1 MIRLLGI
8 IILFMLGST
17 SAYAVRYA
25 SECVQFG
32 GKYNCS
38 PGLPPKKTSE
48 WEYYVTYS
56 PTANGG
62 SLAPFRS
69 SSELGLKAAVEAA
82 NPVVGP
88 YNNYNIY
95 YTMLINDINWLEAD
109 NSAPEVNA
117 QATLYPSIKQF
128 KSVDYDRVT
137 YTFVPSPSTSYGTM
151 TGQRIYR
158 ERNRSDWSCPANKE
172 ATVKRGGTLI
182 PQIMCLEK
190 KPKGCSP
197 SVGNPCSVTTGN
209 KFQAETDWTSPNG
222 LLSVKR
228 TYNSLYSA
236 DQEMPDLAIGKA
248 WSHGYSQRLKLWK
261 WIYEGTATESI
272 LSSGD
277 LSGYNEGLLIR
288 ADGQELPISQYFD
301 DMTIAGT
308 TSFYI
313 QRDKSMKLTRQHDGN
328 WRVDNVKTGKQE
340 LYDTEGKLIRITE
353 RNGQYVELTYTNTVL
368 NGTPTAQLYKVTD
381 NFAHSLTYNYNAQGQ
396 MSSVTLPNGKL
407 ITYTYDSQGRL
418 STVTRPG
425 IGTKTYIY
433 SENSTVAPSGNPY
446 LLTGITDERG
456 IRYAYYEYDSQDRGI
471 LTKHAGDAQK
481 YTLFHTDTSTT
492 VVDPNGLTWTYDKE
506 WQAGSLRVK
515 EKSRASVQQKMDYD
529 QGGNVSILTERRVVN
544 GTVITRIT
552 KYAYDLSRNLET
564 SRTEAVGTSDA
575 RKTITEWSTTLP
587 VPTKV
592 TEYKKDP
599 TSGDTEADAVF
610 IPVRETTYTYDAK
623 GNALTKTI
631 KDLMSTKLVGG
642 VVTPTNES
650 RTWTYTYNQ
659 FGQKLTEKTPANET
673 TTYAYDT
680 INGNLLTVT
689 NPLGQVTTYS
699 GHNADGQPTVINYP
713 NGHKATITYDDM
725 GKVVELADTIYN
737 PTMAA
742 PGSTDGNGQNWV
754 SWPQWLVDLINS
766 WCQLLGWSSPFNSN
780 NQTSTSTAYATLS
793 YPAYQTATTQYVY
806 EFGLLKKVIL
816 PDAEE
821 LVYSYDDAQRL
832 VGVID
837 GYGNS
842 TNYVLN
848 SNGDITSTE
857 VKDSSNTLQQK
868 IVQTYD
874 NLGRLKEAIGQSSNS
889 LTVTNAYD
897 EFDNLKTATDNRSRI
912 NKSDYD
918 AFDRK
923 IKDTD
928 PLNNQVHYEYDV
940 LDQMKKVVDAKG
952 NSTEYTYNAFG
963 EVTQQTSPD
972 TGISTY
978 RYDDGRL
985 ARMVDGRNKAHNYFY
1000 DNAGR
1005 MSSREDGTTTN
1016 VTSYSYD
1023 QGTYGAGQLT
1033 GVSNAN
1039 SEVRY
1044 SKDSAGRVLEKL
1056 VAVKPNSPLRVR
1068 YRYTAGGKLEYMILP
1083 SGRLV
1088 RYQYSNGKLTGMLV
1102 NGQFI
1107 SNVVYGAYGVQ
1118 GWTWGS
1124 NQGAV
1129 NYQYDLDGRP
1139 VSINASNVLG
1149 RSYAYDNIGTIS
1161 ITDTLAGIG
1170 TQTYEHDKLDRLTKQ
1185 VLGNATL
1192 EYPTFDANSNRTS
1205 KTTTPIGG
1213 TATTVNYT
1221 IDANSN
1227 RITQEGSSTYTYTT
1241 GGQITSD
1248 GVRTY
1253 TYDNEGR
1260 SDRITKNSLSIVNTY
1275 DPLGQRIK
1283 KTVGTQFI
1291 TYVYNEDGQLI
1302 GEYDTNNVMLRE
1314 YIWLGDRLVGMQSS
1328 QYPNQVL
1335 RVNTDHLGTVRAV
1348 SLPNASNTVLWRWEG
1363 DQFGDVLPN
1372 EDVDANGQILTMPLR
1387 HPGQYYDAE
1396 VGTFYNYFRDY
1407 NPATGRYVESDP
1419 IGLQGG
1425 INTYGYVNA
1434 NPIMFV
1440 DINGLEVTG
1449 KWIQSPRLGSP
1460 RLSFTGLDFGWYGW
1474 DWYGYIKFARVYG
1487 TVSGDLSAS
1496 VRCKDDCDNE
1506 WMLSHTYKLSH
1517 SAHVD
1522 VGPNIIA
1529 TAVGLKW
1536 GGKAALAANGALIV
1550 TKLSIGAYQLNSK
1563 YGEIARVAYN
1573 TLISKGPT
1581 NICKS
1586 GFPVI

>member
-8 IILFMLGST
+8 IILFMLGGT
-17 SAYAVRYA
+17 SAFALSA
-25 SECVQFG
+25 SECSQFG
-32 GKYNCS
+32 GQRNCS
-38 PGLPPKKTSE
+38 QGFQPHPTSE
-48 WEYYVTYS
+48 WEYYVHYS

-88 YNNYNIY
+88 NNHYNTY
-95 YTMLINDINWLEAD
+95 YSMLIISDEWAEYD
-109 NSAPEVNA
+109 TSSSAVRLRSI
-117 QATLYPSIKQF
+117 LYPSLTQYKNVNY
-128 KSVDYDRVT
+128 SWVSN
-137 YTFVPSPSTSYGTM
+137 TFVPSPSTSYGTM

-158 ERNRSDWSCPANKE
+158 ERNRSDWSCPPDKE
-172 ATVKRGGTLI
+172 ASVMRGGTLI
-182 PQIMCLEK
+182 PQMMCAEK
-190 KPKGCSP
+190 PPKGP
-197 SVGNPCSVTTGN
+197 SCGVGNPCSVTTGN

-228 TYNSLYSA
+228 HYNSLYSA
-236 DQEMPDLAIGKA
+236 AESTARLPIGKA
-248 WSHGYSQRLKLWK
+248 WSHGYSQRLELWK
-261 WIYEGTATESI
+261 WIEEGKATYTI
-272 LSSGD
+272 LISGD
-277 LSGYNEGLLIR
+277 FSGYNEGLLTR
-288 ADGQELPISQYFD
+288 ADGETLSIGFYYD
-301 DMTIAGT
+301 DSTIAGT
-308 TSFYI
+308 GSFFI
-313 QRDKSMKLTRQHDGN
+313 QRDKGLKLTRQADGN
-328 WRVDNVKTGKQE
+328 WRLDNVKTGRKE
-340 LYDTEGKLIRITE
+340 LYDIYGKLIRITE
-353 RNGQYVELTYTNTVL
+353 RNGQYVDLTYTSTVL
-368 NGTPTAQLYKVTD
+368 NGFSVFQLYKVTD
-381 NFAHSLTYNYNAQGQ
+381 SFGYSLTYSYNSQGQ
-396 MSSVTLPNGKL
+396 MSGVTLPNGKL
-407 ITYTYDSQGRL
+407 ITYTYDPQGRL

-425 IGTKTYIY
+425 VGTKTYIY

-456 IRYAYYEYDSQDRGI
+456 IRYAYFEYDSEDRGI
-471 LTKHAGDAQK
+471 VTKYAGEAQK
-481 YTLFHTDTSTT
+481 YTLSHSDTSTT
-492 VVDPNGLTWTYDKE
+492 VVDPDGLTWTYTKA
-506 WQAGSLRVK
+506 WRAGSLRITN
-515 EKSRASVQQKMDYD
+515 KSRPGLQKIYEHD
-529 QGGNVSILTERRVVN
+529 QGGNVTKLTEKRAGVADRV
-544 GTVITRIT
+544 TTYT
-552 KYAYDLSRNLET
+552 YDLSRNLET

-575 RKTITEWSTTLP
+575 RKTVTEWETVLP
-587 VPTKV
+587 VPKKV

-599 TSGDTEADAVF
+599 TSANDEASAVF
-610 IPVRETTYTYDAK
+610 LPVRETTYTYDAK
-623 GNALTKTI
+623 GNALTKTV

-659 FGQKLTEKTPANET
+659 FSQKLMEKTPANET
-673 TTYAYDT
+673 TTYTYDT

-713 NGHKATITYDDM
+713 NGHKTTITYDDM
-725 GKVVELADTIYN
+725 GKVVQQADTIYN

-780 NQTSTSTAYATLS
+780 NQTPTSTAYATLS

-832 VGVID
+832 IGVTD

-842 TNYVLN
+842 TTYVLN

-857 VKDSSNTLQQK
+857 VKDSSNTLKQK
-868 IVQTYD
+868 IVDVYDKLARTQTSQ
-874 NLGRLKEAIGQSSNS
+874 GQSTNS
-889 LTVTNAYD
+889 LTATSIYD
-897 EFDNLKTATDNRSRI
+897 EFGNLKKVVDNFTPNRTST
-912 NKSDYD
+912 SDYD
-918 AFDRK
+918 VLDRK
-923 IKDTD
+923 VKDTD
-928 PLNNQVHYEYDV
+928 PLNNQVQYEYDV
-940 LDQMKKVVDAKG
+940 LDQLRKVTDAKN

-963 EVTQQTSPD
+963 EVTQQSSPD

-1016 VTSYSYD
+1016 ITSYTYD

-1088 RYQYSNGKLTGMLV
+1088 RYQYTNGKLTGMLV

-1107 SNVVYGAYGVQ
+1107 SNVAYGAYGVQ
-1118 GWTWGS
+1118 GWTWGT
-1124 NQGAV
+1124 NQGTV

-1139 VSINASNVLG
+1139 TSISASNVLG
-1149 RSYAYDNIGTIS
+1149 RSYVFDNGNRISS

-1170 TQTYEHDKLDRLTKQ
+1170 TQTYEHDTLDRLTKQ
-1185 VLGNATL
+1185 ILAGTTL
-1192 EYPTFDANSNRTS
+1192 EYAYADANSNRTS
-1205 KTTTPIGG
+1205 KTTTPAGG
-1213 TATTVNYT
+1213 TATAIPYT
-1221 IDANSN
+1221 IAANSN
-1227 RITQEGSSTYTYTT
+1227 RITQEGSTSYSYTT

-1283 KTVGTQFI
+1283 KAVGTQFI
-1291 TYVYNEDGQLI
+1291 TYVYNEEGQLI

-1314 YIWLGDRLVGMQSS
+1314 YIWLGDRLIGMQSS
-1328 QYPNQVL
+1328 EYPNQVL

-1348 SLPNASNTVLWRWEG
+1348 SLPNATNTVLWRWEG

-1372 EDVDANGQILTMPLR
+1372 EDVDANGQTLTMPLR

-1419 IGLQGG
+1419 IGLRGG
-1425 INTYGYVNA
+1425 MNTYGYVGG
-1434 NPIMFV
+1434 NPLELI
-1440 DINGLEVTG
+1440 DPEGLAAVCTT
-1449 KWIQSPRLGSP
+1449 ILHLPFYDVQM
-1460 RLSFTGLDFGWYGW
+1460 
-1474 DWYGYIKFARVYG
+1474 
-1487 TVSGDLSAS
+1487 
-1496 VRCKDDCDNE
+1496 CKDDPQPTPKVPAIPKDATKDENCDEMGNCSTKYPNLKKCSSLTRFGFVFSSQRAA
-1506 WMLSHTYKLSH
+1506 MLASGIQG
-1517 SAHVD
+1517 SA
-1522 VGPNIIA
+1522 P
-1529 TAVGLKW
+1529 
-1536 GGKAALAANGALIV
+1536 
-1550 TKLSIGAYQLNSK
+1550 SK
-1563 YGEIARVAYN
+1563 KDNYN
-1573 TLISKGPT
+1573 TFCGADGTHTNYMPTKKTKKSRMPSFGGSISSCKCCQDTLTGPM
-1581 NICKS
+1581 
-1586 GFPVI
+1586 VITLWKAN

>member
-1 MIRLLGI
+1 MTRLLGL
-8 IILFMLGST
+8 IILFLMSNT
-17 SAYAVRYA
+17 SAFAWSVNK
-25 SECVQFG
+25 CMQFG
-32 GKYNCS
+32 GEFNCTQ
-38 PGLPPKKTSE
+38 GLPPYVTSGWSYSINSTRAHNPATGQMGFE
-48 WEYYVTYS
+48 GPSEDSVKNQINATSPIVHPGSGNSPGYTIDYYVVDIDQLWE
-56 PTANGG
+56 NN
-62 SLAPFRS
+62 
-69 SSELGLKAAVEAA
+69 E
-82 NPVVGP
+82 
-88 YNNYNIY
+88 YNFDNYLSILRFPSRHERKKIGYYEKMNYNGVEGTWQPPGIKDY
-95 YTMLINDINWLEAD
+95 MYRSRTSSQWYCPTNKT
-109 NSAPEVNA
+109 
-117 QATLYPSIKQF
+117 AT
-128 KSVDYDRVT
+128 DRQ
-137 YTFVPSPSTSYGTM
+137 S
-151 TGQRIYR
+151 
-158 ERNRSDWSCPANKE
+158 
-172 ATVKRGGTLI
+172 GTLI
-182 PQIMCLEK
+182 PQLMCVEK
-190 KPKGCSP
+190 TPVLGKDCG
-197 SVGNPCSVTTGN
+197 VGNPCSVTTGN
-209 KFQAETDWTSPNG
+209 KFQSETDWTSPNG

-228 TYNSLYSA
+228 TYNSLYATTANDYTSI
-236 DQEMPDLAIGKA
+236 EA
-248 WSHGYSQRLKLWK
+248 WSFGYGQRLRLWK
-261 WIYEGTATESI
+261 WDRWTAEDGAEISSI
-272 LSSGD
+272 LPTGD
-277 LSGYNEGLLIR
+277 LSGYNEGQLIR
-288 ADGQELPISQYFD
+288 EDGKVLPISLYVPD
-301 DMTIAGT
+301 TTVAG
-308 TSFYI
+308 SSGFFI
-313 QRDKSMKLTRQHDGN
+313 QRDKSMKLTRQQDGN
-328 WRVDNVKTGKQE
+328 WRVDNVKTGRQE
-340 LYDTEGKLIRITE
+340 LYNNIGQLIRITE
-353 RNGQYVELTYTNTVL
+353 RNGQFVQLTYSDVSL
-368 NGTPTAQLYKVTD
+368 SGSSILIGMLYQVTD
-381 NFAHSLTYNYNAQGQ
+381 NYGHTLTYGYNSQAQI
-396 MSSVTLPNGKL
+396 SSVTLPNGKQ
-407 ITYTYDSQGRL
+407 ITYSYDSQGRL

-425 IGTKTYIY
+425 VGTKTYIY

-456 IRYAYYEYDSQDRGI
+456 IRYAYFEYDSEDRGI
-471 LTKHAGDAQK
+471 VTKYAGEAQK
-481 YTLFHTDTSTT
+481 YTLSHSDTSTT
-492 VVDPNGLTWTYDKE
+492 VVDPDGLTWTYTKA
-506 WQAGSLRVK
+506 WRAGSLRITN
-515 EKSRASVQQKMDYD
+515 KSRPGLQKIYEHD
-529 QGGNVSILTERRVVN
+529 QGGNVTKLTEKRAGV
-544 GTVITRIT
+544 TDRIT
-552 KYAYDLSRNLET
+552 TYAYDLSRNLET

-575 RKTITEWSTTLP
+575 RKTVTEWEAVLP
-587 VPTKV
+587 VPKKV

-599 TSGDTEADAVF
+599 TSANDEASAVF
-610 IPVRETTYTYDAK
+610 LPVRETTYTYDAK

-673 TTYAYDT
+673 TTYTYDT

-699 GHNADGQPTVINYP
+699 GHNTDGQPTVINYP
-713 NGHKATITYDDM
+713 NGHKTTITYDDM
-725 GKVVELADTIYN
+725 GKVVQQADTIYN

-780 NQTSTSTAYATLS
+780 NQTPTATAYATLS
-793 YPAYQTATTQYVY
+793 YPGYQTATTQYVY

-821 LVYSYDDAQRL
+821 LVYTYDDARRL
-832 VGVID
+832 VGVTD

-842 TNYVLN
+842 TTYVLN

-868 IVQTYD
+868 IVDVYDKLARTQTSQ
-874 NLGRLKEAIGQSSNS
+874 GQSTNS
-889 LTVTNAYD
+889 LTATTTYD
-897 EFDNLKTATDNRSRI
+897 EFGNLKKVVDNFTPNRTST
-912 NKSDYD
+912 SDYD
-918 AFDRK
+918 VLDRK

-928 PLNNQVHYEYDV
+928 PLNNQVQYEYDV
-940 LDQMKKVVDAKG
+940 LDQLRKVTDAKN

-963 EVTQQTSPD
+963 EVTQQASPD

-1088 RYQYSNGKLTGMLV
+1088 RYQYTNGKLTGMLV

-1118 GWTWGS
+1118 GWTWGT
-1124 NQGAV
+1124 NQGTV

-1139 VSINASNVLG
+1139 TSINASNVLG
-1149 RSYAYDNIGTIS
+1149 RSYVFDNGNRISS

-1170 TQTYEHDKLDRLTKQ
+1170 TQTYEHDTLDRLTKQ
-1185 VLGNATL
+1185 ILAGTTL
-1192 EYPTFDANSNRTS
+1192 EYAYADANSNRTS
-1205 KTTTPIGG
+1205 KTTTPTGG
-1213 TATTVNYT
+1213 TATAIPYT
-1221 IDANSN
+1221 IAANSN
-1227 RITQEGSSTYTYTT
+1227 RITQEGSTSYSYTT
-1241 GGQITSD
+1241 GGQITND

-1291 TYVYNEDGQLI
+1291 TYVYNEQGQLI

-1348 SLPNASNTVLWRWEG
+1348 SLPNANNTVLWRWEG

-1372 EDVDANGQILTMPLR
+1372 EDMDANGQILTMPLR

-1396 VGTFYNYFRDY
+1396 VGIFYNYYRDY

-1425 INTYGYVNA
+1425 INTYGYVYSDPLTYSDPTGQLA
-1434 NPIMFV
+1434 FLIPVAAEICV
-1440 DINGLEVTG
+1440 GGGCAAAASAIINGLG
-1449 KWIQSPRLGSP
+1449 IWAI
-1460 RLSFTGLDFGWYGW
+1460 D
-1474 DWYGYIKFARVYG
+1474 A
-1487 TVSGDLSAS
+1487 
-1496 VRCKDDCDNE
+1496 
-1506 WMLSHTYKLSH
+1506 M
-1517 SAHVD
+1517 
-1522 VGPNIIA
+1522 
-1529 TAVGLKW
+1529 
-1536 GGKAALAANGALIV
+1536 
-1550 TKLSIGAYQLNSK
+1550 LNSPLSK
-1563 YGEIARVAYN
+1563 EQRAEQANERRAY
-1573 TLISKGPT
+1573 SR
-1581 NICKS
+1581 ICKTPPPPTGDKCQDAKNNQRRLEECLKLREAFGKKWYNDGDAGHLIENQNTAKAIEKLKVWIKENCDEECNES
-1586 GFPVI
+1586 K

>member
-1 MIRLLGI
+1 MVNKFILTALGWLL
-8 IILFMLGST
+8 ILST
-17 SAYAVRYA
+17 NTYAY
-25 SECVQFG
+25 SVQIVSSSPNEHG
-32 GKYNCS
+32 GVTHFFVQDHFLTKSLAKKACNTFALSIEGPDTAGCETEKPDYIAGGNFKKYRNPFS
-38 PGLPPKKTSE
+38 FDF
-48 WEYYVTYS
+48 YYVK
-56 PTANGG
+56 
-62 SLAPFRS
+62 F
-69 SSELGLKAAVEAA
+69 
-82 NPVVGP
+82 
-88 YNNYNIY
+88 
-95 YTMLINDINWLEAD
+95 
-109 NSAPEVNA
+109 
-117 QATLYPSIKQF
+117 
-128 KSVDYDRVT
+128 
-137 YTFVPSPSTSYGTM
+137 TFEPSPK
-151 TGQRIYR
+151 I
-158 ERNRSDWSCPANKE
+158 
-172 ATVKRGGTLI
+172 
-182 PQIMCLEK
+182 
-190 KPKGCSP
+190 KGCTIC
-197 SVGNPCSVTTGN
+197 VGNPLSITTGN
-209 KFQAETDWTSPNG
+209 KFQIENDWTAPNG
-222 LLSVKR
+222 LLTFKR
-228 TYNSLYSA
+228 TYNSFGSMEDSGAL
-236 DQEMPDLAIGKA
+236 IGKGWTHNYA
-248 WSHGYSQRLKLWK
+248 QRITLWR
-261 WIYEGTATESI
+261 YNNNGGSI
-272 LSSGD
+272 IKVSGD
-277 LSGYNEGLLIR
+277 DPLDGYVWGSMVF
-288 ADGQELPISQYFD
+288 ADGKEVRIDRS
-301 DMTIAGT
+301 TITGNT
-308 TSFYI
+308 ETWIFTGDENRTLVLN
-313 QRDKSMKLTRQHDGN
+313 QDRTWTLTY
-328 WRVDNVKTGKQE
+328 VKTGTQE
-340 LYDTEGKLIRITE
+340 LYRTDGQLSKIQY
-353 RNGQYVELTYTNTVL
+353 RNGTFVTLSYIGDVL
-368 NGTPTAQLYKVTD
+368 DKVIDNNGHFIK
-381 NFAHSLTYNYNAQGQ
+381 LTYN
-396 MSSVTLPNGKL
+396 T
-407 ITYTYDSQGRL
+407 DGRL
-418 STVTRPG
+418 SSLKLPNNQQITYSYNSGRLVTVTRPS
-425 IGTKTYIY
+425 IGTKNYHY
-433 SENSTVAPSGNPY
+433 SEDITVAPSGNPN
-446 LLTGITDERG
+446 LLTGVTDERG
-456 IRYAYYEYDSQDRGI
+456 IRYSRFAYDAQDRGV
-471 LTKHAGDAQK
+471 LTEHAGGAQK
-481 YTLFHTDTSTT
+481 YTLDFSSASVTKVT
-492 VVDPNGLTWTYDKE
+492 DPNGEQWVYAKHTQDD
-506 WQAGSLRVK
+506 G
-515 EKSRASVQQKMDYD
+515 
-529 QGGNVSILTERRVVN
+529 
-544 GTVITRIT
+544 ITRIDNT
-552 KYAYDLSRNLET
+552 SRANGSVYVSQQTYDENGNIKEYYKVGRKTTYTYDLSRNLET
-564 SRTEAVGTSDA
+564 SRTEAVGTNDA

-599 TSGDTEADAVF
+599 TSANDEASAVF
-610 IPVRETTYTYDAK
+610 LPVRETTYTYDTK
-623 GNALTKTI
+623 GNALTKTV

-659 FGQKLTEKTPANET
+659 FGQKLMEKTPANET
-673 TTYAYDT
+673 TTYTYDT

-713 NGHKATITYDDM
+713 NGHKTTITYDDM
-725 GKVVELADTIYN
+725 GKVVQQADTIYN

-780 NQTSTSTAYATLS
+780 NQTPTSTAYATLS

-832 VGVID
+832 VGVTD

-842 TNYVLN
+842 TTYVLN
-848 SNGDITSTE
+848 SNGDITSAE

-928 PLNNQVHYEYDV
+928 PLNNQVQYEYDV
-940 LDQMKKVVDAKG
+940 LDQMKKVTDAKN

-963 EVTQQTSPD
+963 EVTQKVSPD
-972 TGISTY
+972 TGTSTY
-978 RYDDGRL
+978 RFDDGRL

-1005 MSSREDGTTTN
+1005 MSSRQDGTTTN
-1016 VTSYSYD
+1016 VTSYTYD

-1044 SKDSAGRVLEKL
+1044 TKDSAGRVLEKL

-1107 SNVVYGAYGVQ
+1107 SNVAYSAYGVQ
-1118 GWTWGS
+1118 GWTWGT
-1124 NQGAV
+1124 NQGSV

-1139 VSINASNVLG
+1139 TNINASNVLD
-1149 RSYAYDNIGTIS
+1149 RSYVFDNGNRITS

-1170 TQTYEHDKLDRLTKQ
+1170 TQTYTHDNLDRLTKQ
-1185 VLGNATL
+1185 ILAGTTL

-1205 KTTTPIGG
+1205 KTTTPAGG

-1227 RITQEGSSTYTYTT
+1227 RIVQEGSSTYSYTT
-1241 GGQITSD
+1241 GGQITND

-1291 TYVYNEDGQLI
+1291 TYVYNEQGQLI
-1302 GEYDTNNVMLRE
+1302 GEYDTNNLMLRE
-1314 YIWLGDRLVGMQSS
+1314 YIWLGGRLIGMQSS
-1328 QYPNQVL
+1328 QYPNQIL

-1372 EDVDANGQILTMPLR
+1372 EDVDANGQTLTMPLR

-1407 NPATGRYVESDP
+1407 NPATGRYVQSDP

-1425 INTYGYVNA
+1425 MNTYGYVGT
-1434 NPIMFV
+1434 NPLMKIDPQGLVEWSGTVITTGFTIPLNIGAV
-1440 DINGLEVTG
+1440 YEIYTLYAKCENGQRAKARVHASGFLGGVGVPVTLSG
-1449 KWIQSPRLGSP
+1449 GSASFEDDYTRP
-1460 RLSFTGLDFGWYGW
+1460 DPDVFTGSYKSVGYALVFGLGFGGSYTHLGGASSTISSLKPALMAGVINIGITAALGLSQTFEKIECQC
-1474 DWYGYIKFARVYG
+1474 DN
-1487 TVSGDLSAS
+1487 TVS
-1496 VRCKDDCDNE
+1496 
-1506 WMLSHTYKLSH
+1506 
-1517 SAHVD
+1517 
-1522 VGPNIIA
+1522 
-1529 TAVGLKW
+1529 
-1536 GGKAALAANGALIV
+1536 
-1550 TKLSIGAYQLNSK
+1550 
-1563 YGEIARVAYN
+1563 
-1573 TLISKGPT
+1573 
-1581 NICKS
+1581 
-1586 GFPVI
+1586 